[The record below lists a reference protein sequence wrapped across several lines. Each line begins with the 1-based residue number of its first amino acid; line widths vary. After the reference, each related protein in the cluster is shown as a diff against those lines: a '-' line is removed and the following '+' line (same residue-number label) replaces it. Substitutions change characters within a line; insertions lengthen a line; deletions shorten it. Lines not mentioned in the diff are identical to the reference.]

1 MHLKAAAAPVLR
13 VRKTVAWL
21 SLLVVPAGWL
31 LARRFMSD
39 RWALLAALLAGT
51 SLLAIHFGTQARP
64 HGAAAA
70 WPGLT
75 VVACMQLA
83 RSPTIKNYLLVT
95 LMGGLAIGSLQSGV
109 GLGFPVLLAHVLKNR
124 GWRRH
129 LRLLIPLTGLVLA
142 FALFYPFLFDG
153 VTLTKTGDTLEL
165 GGHEMYLSQ
174 FNGGGIPIILRTLI
188 GWEPALTVGVLLALL
203 VTLRNRMS
211 LGLAAGTRIERRI
224 TLAYV
229 LPYLLVIALNPRTG
243 ERFILPLIPFL
254 AAWTAWGLSR
264 LHTQGARRLALTLAA
279 LLALFPTLVGIK
291 LCALRHRPSTLD
303 HAAQWLATHVADKDD
318 PIYIFRPNVLPLFKT
333 DESTAADEADH
344 PLAHRRQLN
353 WSSYQ
358 RDQLQGRPQEQ
369 AWNLRFSPIEKDQL
383 VKMRTDPARYLKD
396 LTSSRLFILE
406 VYEDHRVLHA
416 FNNLTEA
423 IRSLYPKLTEFKP
436 GPPHEVPLA
445 YQDLTREQDLAILLE
460 RRAVHLDDVTGATD
474 MLWQAAELYSQW
486 DEPEAEIRVL
496 GKALDLERGGVKFRE
511 RLKKLLE
518 EQERWAE
525 LILTLEQEAEDLPEG
540 DSGKSQRAD
549 LQYRVGEIW
558 EKHLCRLDQALQ
570 HYQAA
575 FKTDSGHTDS
585 IEAGR
590 RVYETVGHW
599 DGIASLF
606 QVELGFCTQ
615 ARRKAEL
622 LVELGTLQWK
632 KLRNLEAAARFFN
645 EASHLKPG
653 DESIQEALGELHA
666 SPEWP
671 NPEGLG
677 KAAATFV
684 KIAQRR
690 ESQGDREGAISY
702 LRRALGADPS
712 NEAAYIRLERT
723 YQDTGR
729 WEDLEVLYGQR
740 VAVADPRE
748 QSALQMQRADLLE
761 RRLGNHQKARECFEA
776 ALEYEGPVGEVAER
790 LMEIYRADG
799 DNESLAYLLQEALR
813 APSE

>member
-1 MHLKAAAAPVLR
+1 MTRNNSPSTPPIPPPQRRVLLALLAIGALAGLLRFPGLDYLLPLNIEPDAHIVVQVQTIETGIPLANESDDWAKYPLVTAYLIALTANPAPLPPKNATLDVHLKAAAAPVLR

-445 YQDLTREQDLAILLE
+445 YQDLTRPAPPAFAL
-460 RRAVHLDDVTGATD
+460 
-474 MLWQAAELYSQW
+474 
-486 DEPEAEIRVL
+486 RVL
-496 GKALDLERGGVKFRE
+496 RAERFG
-511 RLKKLLE
+511 
-518 EQERWAE
+518 
-525 LILTLEQEAEDLPEG
+525 P
-540 DSGKSQRAD
+540 
-549 LQYRVGEIW
+549 
-558 EKHLCRLDQALQ
+558 
-570 HYQAA
+570 
-575 FKTDSGHTDS
+575 
-585 IEAGR
+585 
-590 RVYETVGHW
+590 
-599 DGIASLF
+599 
-606 QVELGFCTQ
+606 
-615 ARRKAEL
+615 
-622 LVELGTLQWK
+622 
-632 KLRNLEAAARFFN
+632 
-645 EASHLKPG
+645 P
-653 DESIQEALGELHA
+653 
-666 SPEWP
+666 
-671 NPEGLG
+671 
-677 KAAATFV
+677 
-684 KIAQRR
+684 
-690 ESQGDREGAISY
+690 
-702 LRRALGADPS
+702 
-712 NEAAYIRLERT
+712 
-723 YQDTGR
+723 
-729 WEDLEVLYGQR
+729 LEVFTLNAMRQ
-740 VAVADPRE
+740 
-748 QSALQMQRADLLE
+748 
-761 RRLGNHQKARECFEA
+761 
-776 ALEYEGPVGEVAER
+776 
-790 LMEIYRADG
+790 
-799 DNESLAYLLQEALR
+799 
-813 APSE
+813 

>member
-1 MHLKAAAAPVLR
+1 MTRSTSPSTPPIPPPQRRVLLALLAIGALAGLLRFPGLDYLLPLTVEPDAHIVVQVQTIETGIPLANENDDWAKYPLVTAYLTALTASPAPLPPKNATLDVHLKAAAAPVLR

-153 VTLTKTGDTLEL
+153 VALTRTEDTLEL
-165 GGHEMYLSQ
+165 GGHEMYLNQ
-174 FNGGGIPIILRTLI
+174 FKGGGIPIILRTLI

-211 LGLAAGTRIERRI
+211 QGLAAGTRIERRI

-243 ERFILPLIPFL
+243 ERFMLPLIPFL

-291 LCALRHRPSTLD
+291 LCALRQRPSTLD

-318 PIYIFRPNVLPLFKT
+318 PIYVFRPNVLPLFKT

-358 RDQLQGRPQEQ
+358 RNQLQGRAQEQ
-369 AWNLRFSPIEKDQL
+369 AWNLRFSPIEKERL
-383 VKMRTDPARYLKD
+383 KTMRNDPARYLKD

-406 VYEDHRVLHA
+406 IYEDHRVLHA

-445 YQDLTREQDLAILLE
+445 YQDMTRPAPPAFAL
-460 RRAVHLDDVTGATD
+460 
-474 MLWQAAELYSQW
+474 
-486 DEPEAEIRVL
+486 RVL
-496 GKALDLERGGVKFRE
+496 R
-511 RLKKLLE
+511 
-518 EQERWAE
+518 
-525 LILTLEQEAEDLPEG
+525 
-540 DSGKSQRAD
+540 
-549 LQYRVGEIW
+549 
-558 EKHLCRLDQALQ
+558 
-570 HYQAA
+570 
-575 FKTDSGHTDS
+575 
-585 IEAGR
+585 
-590 RVYETVGHW
+590 
-599 DGIASLF
+599 
-606 QVELGFCTQ
+606 
-615 ARRKAEL
+615 
-622 LVELGTLQWK
+622 
-632 KLRNLEAAARFFN
+632 
-645 EASHLKPG
+645 
-653 DESIQEALGELHA
+653 
-666 SPEWP
+666 
-671 NPEGLG
+671 
-677 KAAATFV
+677 
-684 KIAQRR
+684 
-690 ESQGDREGAISY
+690 
-702 LRRALGADPS
+702 
-712 NEAAYIRLERT
+712 
-723 YQDTGR
+723 
-729 WEDLEVLYGQR
+729 
-740 VAVADPRE
+740 
-748 QSALQMQRADLLE
+748 
-761 RRLGNHQKARECFEA
+761 
-776 ALEYEGPVGEVAER
+776 AER
-790 LMEIYRADG
+790 FGPPLEIFTLNAMR
-799 DNESLAYLLQEALR
+799 Q
-813 APSE
+813 